1 MADKSEQTMEDKK
14 GSIKNKEKQ
23 DHTKKKETEK
33 KNKVKKT
40 STKQS
45 KKTVEQTKKTDKT
58 SETVAAEK
66 IAEFQNKYIRLSADF
81 DNYRKRTLK
90 EKIDLTKSANAEILL
105 NLLPVMDDFER
116 ALKSMEDTKGCK
128 EIKDGIDLI
137 YNKFGEFLKSSGVK
151 EIDAMHKK
159 FDTEIHE
166 AVTKIPAPVK
176 KLKGKVLDVIQKG
189 YYLNEKIIRYPK
201 VLIGD

>member
-1 MADKSEQTMEDKK
+1 MADKPEQAMEDKK
-14 GSIKNKEKQ
+14 GDINNKGKQ
-23 DHTKKKETEK
+23 YHTKKKETEK
-33 KNKVKKT
+33 KNREKKT
-40 STKQS
+40 SANKS
-45 KKTVEQTKKTDKT
+45 KKRVEQTKKTDKT
-58 SETVAAEK
+58 SEIVAAEK
-66 IAEFQNKYIRLSADF
+66 NAEFQNKYIRLSADF

-90 EKIDLTKSANAEILL
+90 EKIDLIKSANAEILL

-159 FDTEIHE
+159 FDTDIHE
-166 AVTKIPAPVK
+166 AVTKIPAPSK
-176 KLKGKVLDVIQKG
+176 RLKGKVLDVIQKG

-201 VLIGD
+201 VIIGD

>member
-1 MADKSEQTMEDKK
+1 MADKPNQAMEDKK
-14 GSIKNKEKQ
+14 GDIKNKGKQ
-23 DHTKKKETEK
+23 DQSKKKETEK
-33 KNKVKKT
+33 KSKVKKT

-45 KKTVEQTKKTDKT
+45 KKAEGQTKKPDKT
-58 SETVAAEK
+58 SETVATEK

-90 EKIDLTKSANAEILL
+90 EKVDLIKSANAEILL
-105 NLLPVMDDFER
+105 NLLPVMDDFDR

-137 YNKFGEFLKSSGVK
+137 YSKFGEFLKSSGVK

-159 FDTEIHE
+159 FDTDIHE
-166 AVTKIPAPVK
+166 AITKIPAPEK

-201 VLIGD
+201 VVIGD

>member
-1 MADKSEQTMEDKK
+1 MVDKPEQAMEDKK
-14 GSIKNKEKQ
+14 GDIKNKEKQ

-33 KNKVKKT
+33 KSKVKKT
-40 STKQS
+40 SAKQS
-45 KKTVEQTKKTDKT
+45 KKAEGQTKKTVKT

-90 EKIDLTKSANAEILL
+90 EKIDLIKSANAEILL
-105 NLLPVMDDFER
+105 NLLPVMDDFDR
-116 ALKSMEDTKGCK
+116 ALKSMEDIKGCK

-137 YNKFGEFLKSSGVK
+137 YNKFGEFLKSTGVK

-159 FDTEIHE
+159 FDTDIHE
-166 AVTKIPAPVK
+166 AVTKIPAPEK

-201 VLIGD
+201 VIIGD

>member
-1 MADKSEQTMEDKK
+1 MADKPEQAMEDKK
-14 GSIKNKEKQ
+14 GDINNKGKQ
-23 DHTKKKETEK
+23 YHTKKKETEK
-33 KNKVKKT
+33 KNREKKT
-40 STKQS
+40 SANKS
-45 KKTVEQTKKTDKT
+45 KKRVEQTKKTDKT
-58 SETVAAEK
+58 SEIVAAEK
-66 IAEFQNKYIRLSADF
+66 NAEFQNKYIRLSADF

-90 EKIDLTKSANAEILL
+90 EKIDLIKSANAEILL

-159 FDTEIHE
+159 FDTDIHE
-166 AVTKIPAPVK
+166 AVTKIPAPSK

-201 VLIGD
+201 VIIGD

>member
-1 MADKSEQTMEDKK
+1 MADKPNQAMEDNK
-14 GSIKNKEKQ
+14 GGIKNKGKQ
-23 DHTKKKETEK
+23 DHAKKKETDK
-33 KNKVKKT
+33 KNKVKNT
-40 STKQS
+40 SAKQS
-45 KKTVEQTKKTDKT
+45 KKTEGQTKKPDKT
-58 SETVAAEK
+58 SEIVAAEK

-90 EKIDLTKSANAEILL
+90 EKIDLIKSANAEILL
-105 NLLPVMDDFER
+105 NLLPVMDDFDR

-151 EIDAMHKK
+151 EINAMHKK
-159 FDTEIHE
+159 FDTDIHE
-166 AVTKIPAPVK
+166 AITKIPAPEK

-201 VLIGD
+201 VVIGD

>member
-1 MADKSEQTMEDKK
+1 MTDKSKQSMEDKK
-14 GSIKNKEKQ
+14 GGIKNKGKQ
-23 DHTKKKETEK
+23 DHTTRKDTEK
-33 KNKVKKT
+33 KNRVRKT
-40 STKQS
+40 SAIQS
-45 KKTVEQTKKTDKT
+45 KKTVEQTKKSDKT
-58 SETVAAEK
+58 REIAAAEK

-90 EKIDLTKSANAEILL
+90 ERIELIKSANAEILL

-116 ALKSMEDTKGCK
+116 ALISMEEAKDCK
-128 EIKDGIDLI
+128 AMKDGIDLI
-137 YNKFGEFLKSSGVK
+137 YNKFGEFLTSSGVK

-159 FDTEIHE
+159 FDTDIHE
-166 AVTKIPAPVK
+166 AVTKIPAPEK

-201 VLIGD
+201 VVIGD

>member
-1 MADKSEQTMEDKK
+1 MADKPNQAMEDNK
-14 GSIKNKEKQ
+14 GGIKNKGKQ
-23 DHTKKKETEK
+23 DHAKKKETDK
-33 KNKVKKT
+33 KNKVKNT
-40 STKQS
+40 SAKQS
-45 KKTVEQTKKTDKT
+45 KKTEGQTKKPDKT
-58 SETVAAEK
+58 SEIVTAEK

-90 EKIDLTKSANAEILL
+90 EKIDLIKSANAEILL
-105 NLLPVMDDFER
+105 NLLPVMDDFDR

-151 EIDAMHKK
+151 EINAMHKK
-159 FDTEIHE
+159 FDTDIHE
-166 AVTKIPAPVK
+166 AITKIPAPEK

-201 VLIGD
+201 VVIGD

>member
-159 FDTEIHE
+159 FDTDIHE

-201 VLIGD
+201 VVIGD

>member
-1 MADKSEQTMEDKK
+1 MTDKSKQPIEEKK
-14 GSIKNKEKQ
+14 AGIKNKGKQ

-33 KNKVKKT
+33 KKEVKKT
-40 STKQS
+40 SAKQS
-45 KKTVEQTKKTDKT
+45 KKRAEQTKKTDKT

-66 IAEFQNKYIRLSADF
+66 IVEFQNKYIRLSADF

-90 EKIDLTKSANAEILL
+90 EKVDLIKSANAEILL
-105 NLLPVMDDFER
+105 NLLPIMDDFER

-137 YNKFGEFLKSSGVK
+137 YNKFSEFLKSSGVI
-151 EIDAMHKK
+151 EIDAMYKK
-159 FDTEIHE
+159 FDTDIHE
-166 AVTKIPAPVK
+166 AVTKIPAPAK

-189 YYLNEKIIRYPK
+189 YYLNQKIIRYPK
-201 VLIGD
+201 VVIGD

>member
-1 MADKSEQTMEDKK
+1 MADKPNQAMEEKK
-14 GSIKNKEKQ
+14 GDIKNKGKQ
-23 DHTKKKETEK
+23 DHAKKIETDK
-33 KNKVKKT
+33 KNKVRKT
-40 STKQS
+40 SAKQS
-45 KKTVEQTKKTDKT
+45 KKTEGQTKKPDKT

-90 EKIDLTKSANAEILL
+90 EKVDLIKSANAEILL
-105 NLLPVMDDFER
+105 NLLPVMDDFDR

-159 FDTEIHE
+159 FDTDIHE
-166 AVTKIPAPVK
+166 AITKISAPEK

-201 VLIGD
+201 VVIGD

>member
-1 MADKSEQTMEDKK
+1 MADKLNQAMEDKK
-14 GSIKNKEKQ
+14 GGLINKGKQ
-23 DHTKKKETEK
+23 DYTKKKETEK

-40 STKQS
+40 SAKQS

-58 SETVAAEK
+58 RETAAEEK
-66 IAEFQNKYIRLSADF
+66 IAELQNKYIRLSADF
-81 DNYRKRTLK
+81 DNYRKRTLN
-90 EKIDLTKSANAEILL
+90 EKIELIKSANAAMLL
-105 NLLPVMDDFER
+105 NLLPVMDDFDR
-116 ALKSMEDTKGCK
+116 ALKSMEDIKGCK

-159 FDTEIHE
+159 FDTDIHE
-166 AVTKIPAPVK
+166 AVTKIPAPEK

-189 YYLNEKIIRYPK
+189 YYLNGKIIRYPK
-201 VLIGD
+201 VVIGD

>member
-1 MADKSEQTMEDKK
+1 MADKPEQAMEDKK
-14 GSIKNKEKQ
+14 GDINNKGKQ
-23 DHTKKKETEK
+23 YHTKKKETEK
-33 KNKVKKT
+33 KNREKKT
-40 STKQS
+40 SAKKS
-45 KKTVEQTKKTDKT
+45 KKRVEQTKKTDKT
-58 SETVAAEK
+58 SEIVAAEK

-90 EKIDLTKSANAEILL
+90 EKIDLIKSANAEILL

-159 FDTEIHE
+159 FDTDIHE
-166 AVTKIPAPVK
+166 AVTKIPAPSK

-201 VLIGD
+201 VIIGD

>member
-1 MADKSEQTMEDKK
+1 MADKPNQAMEDKK

-23 DHTKKKETEK
+23 DHIKKKETEK

-40 STKQS
+40 SAKQS
-45 KKTVEQTKKTDKT
+45 KKTVEQTKNTDKT
-58 SETVAAEK
+58 IETVAAEK

-90 EKIDLTKSANAEILL
+90 EKVDLTKSANAEILL

-201 VLIGD
+201 VVIGD

>member
-1 MADKSEQTMEDKK
+1 MTDKSKQPIEEKK
-14 GSIKNKEKQ
+14 AGIKNKGKQ

-33 KNKVKKT
+33 KKEVKKT
-40 STKQS
+40 SAKQS
-45 KKTVEQTKKTDKT
+45 KKRAEQTKKTDKT

-66 IAEFQNKYIRLSADF
+66 IVEFQNKYIRLSADF

-90 EKIDLTKSANAEILL
+90 EKVDLIKSANAEILL
-105 NLLPVMDDFER
+105 NLLPIMDDFER

-137 YNKFGEFLKSSGVK
+137 YNKFGDFLKSSGVI
-151 EIDAMHKK
+151 EIDAMYKK
-159 FDTEIHE
+159 FDTDIHE
-166 AVTKIPAPVK
+166 AVTKIPAPAK

-201 VLIGD
+201 VVIGD

>member
-1 MADKSEQTMEDKK
+1 MEDENVIINK
-14 GSIKNKEKQ
+14 KEKQ

-45 KKTVEQTKKTDKT
+45 KKRVEQTKKTDKT
-58 SETVAAEK
+58 SETVVAEK
-66 IAEFQNKYIRLSADF
+66 IAEFQNKYLRLSADF

-90 EKIDLTKSANAEILL
+90 EKIDLIKSANADILL
-105 NLLPVMDDFER
+105 NLLPVMDDFDR
-116 ALKSMEDTKGCK
+116 ALKSMEDTEGCK

-137 YNKFGEFLKSSGVK
+137 YNKFSEFLKSSGVK

-159 FDTEIHE
+159 FDTDIHE

-176 KLKGKVLDVIQKG
+176 KLKGKVVDVIQKG

-201 VLIGD
+201 VVIGD

>member
-1 MADKSEQTMEDKK
+1 MEDKK
-14 GSIKNKEKQ
+14 GGNKNKEKQ
-23 DHTKKKETEK
+23 DHAKERETEK

-40 STKQS
+40 SAKQS
-45 KKTVEQTKKTDKT
+45 KKTVEQTKKTAKT
-58 SETVAAEK
+58 SKTAATEN

-90 EKIDLTKSANAEILL
+90 EKIDLIKSANAEILL
-105 NLLPVMDDFER
+105 NLLPVMDDFDR

-159 FDTEIHE
+159 FDTDIHE
-166 AVTKIPAPVK
+166 AVTKIPAPEK

-201 VLIGD
+201 VIIGD

>member
-1 MADKSEQTMEDKK
+1 MTDKSKPTMEDENVIINKK
-14 GSIKNKEKQ
+14 GKQ

-33 KNKVKKT
+33 KNKVNKS

-45 KKTVEQTKKTDKT
+45 KKRVAQTTKTDKT

-90 EKIDLTKSANAEILL
+90 EKIDLIKSANAEILL

-116 ALKSMEDTKGCK
+116 ALKSMEDIKGCK

-137 YNKFGEFLKSSGVK
+137 YNKFGEFLKSSGVI

-159 FDTEIHE
+159 FDTDIHE
-166 AVTKIPAPVK
+166 AVTKIPAPAK

-201 VLIGD
+201 VIIGD

>member
-201 VLIGD
+201 VVIGD

>member
-1 MADKSEQTMEDKK
+1 MADKPNQAMEDKK

-58 SETVAAEK
+58 SKTVAAEK

-90 EKIDLTKSANAEILL
+90 EKVDLTKSANAEILL

-159 FDTEIHE
+159 FDTDIHE

-201 VLIGD
+201 VVIGD

>member
-159 FDTEIHE
+159 FDTDIHE